1 MSTLRSVI
9 LCCTACSFIGQAQAQ
24 ALSREHIDDWLKNL
38 GASDQFDA
46 SKGIDWGVMPGPFYT
61 PELGLG
67 IGTAIV
73 GMYRPDPADTVSQN
87 STLTLSGL
95 RQFHRRL
102 WY

>member
-67 IGTAIV
+67 IGTAI
-73 GMYRPDPADTVSQN
+73 GRHVS
-87 STLTLSGL
+87 SRIPPIPLVKT
-95 RQFHRRL
+95 RR
-102 WY
+102 